1 MVFVKCL
8 TGFMGVIYRG
18 LTSVCFKL
26 ELNDLRDET
35 LILSEKLKYNHV
47 EKTHYG
53 SVVVSRGAL
62 G

>member
-8 TGFMGVIYRG
+8 TRSVGVIYHG

-26 ELNDLRDET
+26 QLNDLRDEI

-53 SVVVSRGAL
+53 SVVVTRGAL